1 MDFDNLTDEELCAR
15 AQSGDIAAIDV
26 LIGRYRTVVKSVVHS
41 YFLSGGDKE
50 DLLQEASASTVNG
63 DEDPILPC
71 QLFLGK
77 SRYFSDEKKGKRLAE
92 EGAFQTGIA
101 AVAEKLLEP

>member
-1 MDFDNLTDEELCAR
+1 MVNRVTE
-15 AQSGDIAAIDV
+15 
-26 LIGRYRTVVKSVVHS
+26 
-41 YFLSGGDKE
+41 E

-92 EGAFQTGIA
+92 EGGASKSGIA
-101 AVAEKLLEP
+101 AVAEKLLEPLT

>member
-1 MDFDNLTDEELCAR
+1 MKTVLEKFVKVVNRVTEE
-15 AQSGDIAAIDV
+15 
-26 LIGRYRTVVKSVVHS
+26 
-41 YFLSGGDKE
+41 E
-50 DLLQEASASTVNG
+50 LLQEASASTVNG

-92 EGAFQTGIA
+92 EVPFKPGSQQWQ
-101 AVAEKLLEP
+101 EKLLEP

>member
-1 MDFDNLTDEELCAR
+1 MQYVICRCSETVMEKFVKVENRVTEE
-15 AQSGDIAAIDV
+15 
-26 LIGRYRTVVKSVVHS
+26 
-41 YFLSGGDKE
+41 E
-50 DLLQEASASTVNG
+50 LLQEASASTVNG